1 MVISG
6 TVMDVSAGTQQQA
19 VKADFPNGVPCISD
33 ADEGHFMA
41 TVYEQQPVPT
51 DMTGV
56 PVTLTAI
63 DPNGNFVT
71 LGTTTSDASG
81 FYSIAWTPPIPGHY
95 TITATFAGSGA
106 YYGSSAETAVYA
118 GSAPTP
124 APPTA
129 TPVSQ
134 ATTQSMITYG
144 VIAIIVVIII
154 IGVVLAMLM
163 LRKRP

>member
-1 MVISG
+1 
-6 TVMDVSAGTQQQA
+6 MDVSAGTQQTA

-33 ADEGHFMA
+33 ADQGHFMA
-41 TVYEQQPVPT
+41 TVYEQQPMPT

-106 YYGSSAETAVYA
+106 YYASSAETAVYA

-124 APPTA
+124 PPPTA
-129 TPVSQ
+129 SPPTGLASF
-134 ATTQSMITYG
+134 ASLEYG
-144 VIAIIVVIII
+144 IVAVIVVIII
-154 IGVVLAMLM
+154 IGAILAILL